1 MANGLAEAECISNR
15 KGCQPYIAIVDQSF
29 EELWHECHDR
39 PPLRR
44 LSCPASIMQLPLM
57 RSTRR
62 PEQGLKAGIDCPV
75 QKTLGAVE
83 NCAAGT
89 RYGWGRN
96 DTPRHSD
103 PVPQGSRNGNVRG
116 WAESGFMLTL
126 R

>member
-75 QKTLGAVE
+75 QKTLD
-83 NCAAGT
+83 C
-89 RYGWGRN
+89 GRIA
-96 DTPRHSD
+96 PIAPEACKR
-103 PVPQGSRNGNVRG
+103 SR
-116 WAESGFMLTL
+116 
-126 R
+126 